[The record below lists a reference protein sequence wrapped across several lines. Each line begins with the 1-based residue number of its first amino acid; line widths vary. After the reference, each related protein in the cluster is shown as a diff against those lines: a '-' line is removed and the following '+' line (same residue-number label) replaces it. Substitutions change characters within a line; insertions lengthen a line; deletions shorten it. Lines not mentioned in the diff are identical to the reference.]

1 MLNAFSLISQDLGL
15 YLIQRELSSTD
26 LMIIKIILRIFPVNV
41 VAALHLKLNK
51 IVIPFEINY

>member
-26 LMIIKIILRIFPVNV
+26 LMIIKIILLIFPVNV